1 MYISVEGLIGSS
13 YNDKLV
19 GNGTAN
25 TLQGGRGNDALSGQ
39 GGADILEGGA
49 GNDSLFGGAGNDQF
63 FFGSGFG
70 KDTIA
75 DWQDGPWF
83 LAHDY
88 ISFKGMGLSMADLSI
103 TYSGGNAIVSVGVL
117 HGVITILS
125 APVGSIGADD
135 FLF

>member
-1 MYISVEGLIGSS
+1 MRIPCAEAGATTPFPAWEEPTSSRAEQVTILFAAARATIS
-13 YNDKLV
+13 
-19 GNGTAN
+19 
-25 TLQGGRGNDALSGQ
+25 
-39 GGADILEGGA
+39 
-49 GNDSLFGGAGNDQF
+49 F

-83 LAHDY
+83 LAQDY

-103 TYSGGNAIVSVGVL
+103 TYSGGNAIVSVGAL